1 MTNEN
6 KTNGRRKTDY
16 GINCEVNF
24 KRSKTD
30 RVNGDDAIVEERI
43 ILSGI
48 RKSLDLICPMYIVCN
63 QEEETEHGELCSC
76 GNKAKYEKC
85 NEYNPGLVYSI
96 RESVLDCLRN

>member
-1 MTNEN
+1 
-6 KTNGRRKTDY
+6 
-16 GINCEVNF
+16 
-24 KRSKTD
+24 
-30 RVNGDDAIVEERI
+30 
-43 ILSGI
+43 
-48 RKSLDLICPMYIVCN
+48 MYIVCN